1 MTIKVNKR
9 ERPDVAAFGKMIT
22 EKYPTVL
29 AHLAEMERREK
40 LDRTDETDGDETPET
55 LKS

>member
-1 MTIKVNKR
+1 MTIKVKKH

-29 AHLAEMERREK
+29 AHLAEVEQQEK
-40 LDRTDETDGDETPET
+40 LERTEETDGDETPET
-55 LKS
+55 SKS

>member
-29 AHLAEMERREK
+29 AHLAETERQEK
-40 LDRTDETDGDETPET
+40 LERTEETDGDETPEGP
-55 LKS
+55 KS